1 MELIDQEF
9 GKDVTISINIAARQA
24 GDAHFMRTFCDE
36 LIATNCARRFMIE
49 VTEDAFIADNAF
61 QSDVM
66 PMLRNFG
73 VKVSIDDFGVG
84 YSSLATL
91 AGITADEIKI
101 DRSFITNIHQ
111 RPRSQSVLKAVE
123 ALSNALEMTVIAEG
137 IETYEELAFLQAA
150 TRIRYGQGYYFAR
163 PFLIDELDPK
173 KRCAI
178 RTNMPRQ
185 QYSEFARK
193 SRSR

>member
-1 MELIDQEF
+1 
-9 GKDVTISINIAARQA
+9 
-24 GDAHFMRTFCDE
+24 
-36 LIATNCARRFMIE
+36 
-49 VTEDAFIADNAF
+49 
-61 QSDVM
+61 M

-73 VKVSIDDFGVG
+73 IKVSIDDFGVG

-91 AGITADEIKI
+91 AGITADEIKV
-101 DRSFITNIHQ
+101 DRSFITNIHN
-111 RPRSQSVLKAVE
+111 RPRNQSVLKAVE

-163 PFLIDELDPK
+163 PFLIDELGPK
-173 KRCAI
+173 KRSAI
-178 RTNMPRQ
+178 RTSVTGRH
-185 QYSEFARK
+185 YYESAKE